1 MEAIR
6 INKYLSEAG
15 VLSRRKAD
23 EAIARGE
30 VLVNGKLPEPGTKVS
45 LEDEVT
51 YLGKVVRPVEDKVVL
66 AYYKPIG
73 LICTSAESDPNSIF
87 RKLNYPKRLIYVG
100 RLDQASQ
107 GLLLL
112 TNDGE
117 LSNQIQ
123 KARNGHEKEYVV
135 RVDKPITDEFVSQA
149 SKGGLSFEDLGERK
163 TKPCKII
170 KQGSQS
176 FRIIL
181 TEGINREIR
190 RICEY
195 YGYRVTYLKR
205 IRVMNINLG
214 ELQPG
219 EYRELTNKEIE
230 ELKKS
235 IR

>member
-1 MEAIR
+1 M
-6 INKYLSEAG
+6 
-15 VLSRRKAD
+15 
-23 EAIARGE
+23 
-30 VLVNGKLPEPGTKVS
+30 
-45 LEDEVT
+45 
-51 YLGKVVRPVEDKVVL
+51 
-66 AYYKPIG
+66 
-73 LICTSAESDPNSIF
+73 
-87 RKLNYPKRLIYVG
+87 
-100 RLDQASQ
+100 
-107 GLLLL
+107 LL

-149 SKGGLSFEDLGERK
+149 SKGGLSFEDLVERK